1 VEWRVQKLVVNNTL
15 IYLFKI
21 QQSATTTLSLAD
33 MGSIA
38 IEEQQSPKK
47 PSFPPEA
54 NTLQYAQSLDS
65 KDYLRSFREKF
76 IIPSKSNMKSKRV
89 VKPGSPS
96 HSELSTHLIA
106 IEQSNDQCIYFCGNS
121 LGLQPRAIAEYLQV
135 HLDTWA
141 TIGVNGHFRDIEESP
156 LCQWQLL
163 AEQASKLQAPI
174 VGASPSEVAT
184 MGSLTMNLHLLM
196 ASFYTPTKEKNK
208 IILDWK
214 AFPSDHYAIESQI
227 RGHGYDPEAAMIM
240 VGPEK
245 GEYEVSTEK
254 ILAVIDEHASTTALL
269 LLPGIQYYT
278 GQLFDIKTI
287 TKHAQSKGLIV
298 GWDLAHAAGNVPLQ
312 LHDWNVDFAA
322 WCTYK
327 YMNAGPGAIA
337 GLYVHERHG
346 KVDFGQEKPVFRHR
360 LAGWYGGDQ
369 IGRFNMDNSKF
380 APICLR
386 VELT

>member
-1 VEWRVQKLVVNNTL
+1 
-15 IYLFKI
+15 
-21 QQSATTTLSLAD
+21 

-38 IEEQQSPKK
+38 IEEHQKFSK
-47 PSFPPEA
+47 PSFSAEA
-54 NTLQYAQSLDS
+54 NTLEYAKSLDA
-65 KDYLRSFREKF
+65 KDHLRSFREKF
-76 IIPSKSNMKSKRV
+76 IIPSKANTKTKKV
-89 VKPGSPS
+89 VKPGLPPHSYPS
-96 HSELSTHLIA
+96 LSCDIDHFPETT
-106 IEQSNDQCIYFCGNS
+106 SDDPCIYFCGNS
-121 LGLQPRAIAEYLQV
+121 LGLQPRATAEYLQT
-135 HLDTWA
+135 HLNTWA
-141 TIGVNGHFRDIEESP
+141 SIGVHGHFRDLEDSP
-156 LCQWQLL
+156 LTQWQLL
-163 AEQASKLQAPI
+163 AEHASKQQAPI

-196 ASFYTPTKEKNK
+196 GSFYTPTATKNK

-227 RGHGYDPEAAMIM
+227 RGHGYNPDEAMVMI
-240 VGPEK
+240 GPDE

-254 ILAVIDEHASTTALL
+254 ILSIIDEHASTTALV

-278 GQLFDIKTI
+278 GQFFDIKTI
-287 TKHAQSKGLIV
+287 TAFAQSKGLLV

-346 KVDFGQEKPVFRHR
+346 KVEYPEGDGKSVFRHR
-360 LAGWYGGDQ
+360 LSGWYGGDQ
-369 IGRFNMDNSKF
+369 VGRFNMDNSMLPSF
-380 APICLR
+380 
-386 VELT
+386 